1 MRHILFPVDFST
13 PCENIV
19 PAVEAWAKRYEADL
33 TLLHVHEL
41 PVVAV
46 DQPNLALELAALR
59 EAAKQRLNEFM
70 PGAFA
75 GLQVHRL
82 QVDGRAGG
90 AIVDYAAANGIDL
103 IMLPTHG
110 YTRFRQLMLGSV
122 VAGVLHDCELP
133 VWTSAHA
140 DAPLAAPTPKHI
152 LCAIDCGP
160 QTRHVLEAAIAVSKR
175 FEAPLRIV
183 YSHPALDTRFP
194 SATVERA
201 HRLLHDD
208 AVAAY
213 QAVAADLDL
222 PEYLQILEEPTLVE
236 GILGAIKTHN
246 SDLLVI
252 GRGRIQGVLG
262 RLRSNAHDLIRMS
275 PCPVL
280 SV

>member
-13 PCENIV
+13 PCENLV

-41 PVVAV
+41 PVVAEE
-46 DQPNLALELAALR
+46 QPNLSLELAALR
-59 EAAKQRLNEFM
+59 EASHQRLNDFLPE
-70 PGAFA
+70 AFA
-75 GLQVHRL
+75 GLNVKRL
-82 QVDGRAGG
+82 QVDGRAGT
-90 AIVDYAAANGIDL
+90 AIVDYAKANGIDL
-103 IMLPTHG
+103 IIMPTHG

-122 VAGVLHDCELP
+122 VASVLHDCELP

-140 DAPLAAPTPKHI
+140 DAPLATPSPKQI

-160 QTRHVLEAAIAVSKR
+160 QTRHVLEAAVAVANR
-175 FEAPLRIV
+175 FEAHLRIV
-183 YSHPALDTRFP
+183 HWHPALDTLFP

-201 HRLLHDD
+201 HKLLHDESL
-208 AVAAY
+208 AAY

-222 PEYLQILEEPTLVE
+222 PEYLEILEEAKLVD
-236 GILGAIKTHN
+236 GVTNAIATHK

-252 GRGRIQGVLG
+252 GRGRIQGLLG

>member
-13 PCENIV
+13 PCENLV
-19 PAVEAWAKRYEADL
+19 PAVAAWTKRYEADL
-33 TLLHVHEL
+33 TLLHVYET

-46 DQPNLALELAALR
+46 DQPNLAAELATLR
-59 EAAKQRLNEFM
+59 EASHRRLNEFLPDAF
-70 PGAFA
+70 PG
-75 GLQVHRL
+75 LTVRRI
-82 QVDGRAGG
+82 QVDGRAGS
-90 AIVDYAAANGIDL
+90 AIVDYAAANGIDM

-122 VAGVLHDCELP
+122 VASVLHDCELP

-140 DAPLAAPTPKHI
+140 DAPLTAPSPKHI

-160 QTRHVLEAAIAVSKR
+160 QTRHVLEAAVAVSTR

-201 HRLLHDD
+201 HKLLHDE
-208 AVAAY
+208 ALAAY

-222 PEYLQILEEPTLVE
+222 PEYLEILEEATLVE
-236 GILGAIKTHN
+236 GVTNAIATHKA
-246 SDLLVI
+246 DLLVI
-252 GRGRIQGVLG
+252 GRGRIQGLLG

>member
-19 PAVEAWAKRYEADL
+19 PAVEAWARQYEADL

-46 DQPNLALELAALR
+46 DQPNLAMELATLR
-59 EAAKQRLNEFM
+59 EASHQRLNEFL
-70 PGAFA
+70 PDRFT
-75 GLQVHRL
+75 GLTVRRI
-82 QVDGRAGG
+82 QVDGRAGA
-90 AIVDYAAANGIDL
+90 AIVEYAAANGIDL

-122 VAGVLHDCELP
+122 VASVLHDCELP

-140 DAPLAAPTPKHI
+140 DAALTAPAPKHS

-160 QTRHVLEAAIAVSKR
+160 QTRHVLEAAIALSKR
-175 FEAPLRIV
+175 FGAPLRIV
-183 YSHPALDTRFP
+183 HSHPALDTRFP

-208 AVAAY
+208 ALAAY
-213 QAVAADLDL
+213 QAIAADLDL
-222 PEYLQILEEPTLVE
+222 PEYLEILEEHTLVD
-236 GILGAIKTHN
+236 GILAAIATHN
-246 SDLLVI
+246 ADLLVI
-252 GRGRIQGVLG
+252 GRGRIQGLMG

>member
-46 DQPNLALELAALR
+46 DQPNVALELAVLR
-59 EAAKQRLNEFM
+59 ETAHQRLNEFM

-75 GLQVHRL
+75 GLQVHRV

-122 VAGVLHDCELP
+122 VASVLHDCELP

-160 QTRHVLEAAIAVSKR
+160 QTRHVLEAAITVSKQ
-175 FEAPLRIV
+175 FGAPLRIV

-208 AVAAY
+208 ALAAY
-213 QAVAADLDL
+213 QAVAAELDL

-236 GILGAIKTHN
+236 GIQAAIATHN

-252 GRGRIQGVLG
+252 GRGRIQGLLG

>member
-13 PCENIV
+13 PCENLV
-19 PAVEAWAKRYEADL
+19 PAVEAWARRYEADL

-41 PVVAV
+41 PLVAV
-46 DQPNLALELAALR
+46 EQPNLALELAALR
-59 EAAKQRLNEFM
+59 EASHQRLNEFLPDAF
-70 PGAFA
+70 PG
-75 GLQVHRL
+75 LTVRRL
-82 QVDGRAGG
+82 QVDGRAGA

-122 VAGVLHDCELP
+122 VASVLHDCELP

-140 DAPLAAPTPKHI
+140 DAPLAAPSPKHV

-160 QTRHVLEAAIAVSKR
+160 QTRHVLEAAVAVSQR
-175 FEAPLRIV
+175 FEVPLRIV
-183 YSHPALDTRFP
+183 HSHPALDTRFP

-201 HRLLHDD
+201 HKLLHDESL
-208 AVAAY
+208 AAY
-213 QAVAADLDL
+213 QAVAQELDL
-222 PEYLQILEEPTLVE
+222 PEYLEILEEATLVE
-236 GILGAIKTHN
+236 GVTNAIATHQ

-252 GRGRIQGVLG
+252 GRGRIQGLLG
-262 RLRSNAHDLIRMS
+262 RLRTNAHDLIRMS